1 MNRREILK
9 YTAMMTGVAVSG
21 PLLSSILSGCS
32 TQKESLSDFQSQF
45 FSKEDFQVVQRLVD
59 TILPKTDSP
68 AASEVGVDQTID
80 TIIAR
85 VYSKEDKEAY
95 AKRFSSFS
103 NYLNEEG
110 FMEANEE
117 EKLSILKRADQ
128 SEQVDV
134 RRAYLDFKQQTI
146 SYYLSSEEIGE
157 KFLNYLPVPGAY
169 EPCIPLE
176 SVGNKIWS
184 I

>member
-21 PLLSSILSGCS
+21 PLLSSILSGC
-32 TQKESLSDFQSQF
+32 TVQKESLSDFQSQF
-45 FSKEDFQVVQRLVD
+45 FSKEDFQIVQRLVD

-85 VYSKEDKEAY
+85 VYSKEDKDAY
-95 AKRFSSFS
+95 AKKFSSFIR
-103 NYLNEEG
+103 YLNDQS
-110 FMEANEE
+110 FMEGNEDEKLTILEKANE
-117 EKLSILKRADQ
+117 
-128 SEQVDV
+128 SEQDDV
-134 RRAYLDFKQQTI
+134 RKAYLEFKQQTI
-146 SYYLSSEEIGE
+146 SYYLTSEEIGE

-176 SVGNKIWS
+176 SVGGKIWS
-184 I
+184 L